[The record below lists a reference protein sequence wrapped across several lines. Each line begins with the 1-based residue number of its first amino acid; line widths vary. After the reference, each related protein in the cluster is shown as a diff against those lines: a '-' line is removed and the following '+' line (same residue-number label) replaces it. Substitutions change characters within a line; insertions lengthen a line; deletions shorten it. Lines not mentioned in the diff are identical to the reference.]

1 MRFRLFSLA
10 VGLLCLLSLTGYL
23 LWQSIPMVL
32 AGLVRLVP
40 VSIEEQLGRAVVA
53 GLARPGSVCED
64 EATKTL
70 VKAAVARLESA
81 MPKSAYQF
89 DVQVVKNPQVNAM
102 AAPGGHI
109 VVFSGLIDK
118 MDNPEQLAAV
128 LAHEMQHVVQR
139 HSMKGIVRA
148 VGLQAFLSLVI
159 GDPGILGDL
168 AGNLTVLHFI
178 RSDEESADDAALDTL
193 MRAGIAPVEMQ
204 KAFENLSKGSEERGF
219 ETTLKYLSTHP
230 PLRERIERVKQRGGA
245 WKGESRPLGER
256 MGRACVAGR

>member
-1 MRFRLFSLA
+1 MRLKLISLA
-10 VGLLCLLSLTGYL
+10 VGALCLLGLTGYL
-23 LWQSIPMVL
+23 IWQSLPMVL
-32 AGLVRLVP
+32 AGVVRLVP
-40 VSIEEQLGRAVVA
+40 VSLEDQLGRAVVA
-53 GLARPGSVCED
+53 GVARPGTVCED
-64 EATKTL
+64 EATQTL

-89 DVQVVKNPQVNAM
+89 DVKVVKNPQVNAM

-109 VVFSGLIDK
+109 VVFSGLIEK

-168 AGNLTVLHFI
+168 AGNLTVLHFV

-204 KAFENLSKGSEERGF
+204 KAFENLSKGSEDRGF

-230 PLRERIERVKQRGGA
+230 PLKERIERVKERGAG
-245 WKGESRPLGER
+245 WNGELRPLGVAL
-256 MGRACVAGR
+256 GRACATGA

>member
-1 MRFRLFSLA
+1 MRLKLISLA
-10 VGLLCLLSLTGYL
+10 VGALCLIGLSGYL

-32 AGLVRLVP
+32 AGAVRLVP
-40 VSIEEQLGRAVVA
+40 VSLEDQLGRAVVA
-53 GLARPGSVCED
+53 GVARPGTVCED
-64 EATKTL
+64 DATKAL

-89 DVQVVKNPQVNAM
+89 DVQVVKNAQVNAM

-109 VVFSGLIDK
+109 VVFSGLIEK

-159 GDPGILGDL
+159 GDPGIFGDL

-204 KAFENLSKGSEERGF
+204 KAFKNLSKGSEERGF

-245 WKGESRPLGER
+245 WTGGSRPIGVA
-256 MGRACVAGR
+256 MDRACVTGR